1 MGTQFIFLVVDT
13 FLQLLLKVV
22 LGFFFFFGL
31 ELGAISQFTKWRIEN
46 YVNHKNIDPSNPG
59 LTHQVLV
66 VSSNSNHFRMESML
80 LYVSLFSGI
89 AGGID

>member
-1 MGTQFIFLVVDT
+1 M

-22 LGFFFFFGL
+22 VLGLFFFFWCRV
-31 ELGAISQFTKWRIEN
+31 GASLNLLKRKTEN

-66 VSSNSNHFRMESML
+66 VSSNNNHFRGNLCFYMSHCFL
-80 LYVSLFSGI
+80 ALQAVSIKLG
-89 AGGID
+89 

>member
-1 MGTQFIFLVVDT
+1 M

-22 LGFFFFFGL
+22 LGFFFFFFFGV
-31 ELGAISQFTKWRIEN
+31 ELGAISQFTKWKTEN

-66 VSSNSNHFRMESML
+66 VSSNNNHFRGESML